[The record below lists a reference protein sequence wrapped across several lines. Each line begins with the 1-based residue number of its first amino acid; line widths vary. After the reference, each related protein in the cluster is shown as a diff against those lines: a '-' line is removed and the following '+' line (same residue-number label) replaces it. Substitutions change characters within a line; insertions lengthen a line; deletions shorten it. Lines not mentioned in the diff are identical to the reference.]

1 MHALKK
7 RVRAMQK
14 EKVALRKEILGIR
27 AEREQVALKMDAIR
41 MQHEAEG
48 REAMVSA
55 VGWRARLDGAMLTR
69 GQHHLSLSS
78 TMHDIELAID
88 QGRLAPEPNAKELK
102 LAELANLEFLVSCVA
117 GQACVGEGGGG
128 TLKQIRDFN
137 AFLERTAAALET
149 R

>member
-14 EKVALRKEILGIR
+14 EKVTLRKEILSIR

-41 MQHEAEG
+41 TQHEAESL
-48 REAMVSA
+48 EAQVSA
-55 VGWRARLDGAMLTR
+55 ASRSASFHGMRLTR

-88 QGRLAPEPNAKELK
+88 QGRSAPEPTAKEQK
-102 LAELANLEFLVSCVA
+102 LAELANLELLVSRVA
-117 GQACVGEGGGG
+117 DQACVGEGGGG
-128 TLKQIRDFN
+128 ILKQIRDFN
-137 AFLERTAAALET
+137 AFLERAATALET
-149 R
+149 